1 MSWRKTVTVSKKIT
15 KFENKIVN
23 KYNYKNMS
31 ESLKRDIAINMDF
44 QLRIKKIITEKGFE
58 KSKSINN
65 VWNISLKKLWTTIVW
80 DTNVDLIKILW
91 ELYPEFWSARTTT
104 TRVEFKEL
112 LIDKLWNIVGK

>member
-44 QLRIKKIITEKGFE
+44 QLRIKK
-58 KSKSINN
+58 
-65 VWNISLKKLWTTIVW
+65 
-80 DTNVDLIKILW
+80 
-91 ELYPEFWSARTTT
+91 
-104 TRVEFKEL
+104 
-112 LIDKLWNIVGK
+112 